1 MPEVTVGPTSGYLAV
16 PAGSPGPWPG
26 VVVIHEIFGVN
37 RDIRAHA
44 DRLAALGYLA
54 LAPDLY
60 GGKSWVRCVRSA
72 VRQLHAGTGPA
83 FEALDGSRRWL
94 AAREDCTGTTGV
106 IGFCLGGGFALLCA
120 PRGEFSAAS
129 VNYGE
134 VPADAE
140 RVLAGSCP
148 MVASYGAKD
157 PMGTGPPQRLAE
169 ALTALAIPH
178 DVEVYPGAGHSFMS
192 PKPAAL
198 APLLRLAR
206 LEYQPFA
213 AEDAWRRIS
222 AFFGEHLREA
232 PASDGPADGGPA
244 SGGPA

>member
-1 MPEVTVGPTSGYLAV
+1 VPEVTIGLMSGYLAV
-16 PAGSPGPWPG
+16 PAGSEDPWPG
-26 VVVIHEIFGVN
+26 VVVIHEIFGLN

-44 DRLAALGYLA
+44 DRLARLGYLA

-60 GGKSWVRCVRSA
+60 AGKSWVRCVRSA
-72 VRQLHAGTGPA
+72 IRQLHAGTGPV
-83 FEALDGSRRWL
+83 FEALDGCRRWL
-94 AAREDCTGTTGV
+94 AERPDCTSQTGV

-120 PRGEFSAAS
+120 PRGEYTAAA

-140 RVLAGSCP
+140 RILAGSCLI
-148 MVASYGAKD
+148 VASYGSKD
-157 PMGTGPPQRLAE
+157 PMGVGPPQRLAE
-169 ALTALAIPH
+169 ALTTLSVPH
-178 DVEVYPGAGHSFMS
+178 DVQVYPGAGHSFMS

-222 AFFGEHLREA
+222 AFFGEYLRE
-232 PASDGPADGGPA
+232 PAAHDGDPVGGGPA
-244 SGGPA
+244 